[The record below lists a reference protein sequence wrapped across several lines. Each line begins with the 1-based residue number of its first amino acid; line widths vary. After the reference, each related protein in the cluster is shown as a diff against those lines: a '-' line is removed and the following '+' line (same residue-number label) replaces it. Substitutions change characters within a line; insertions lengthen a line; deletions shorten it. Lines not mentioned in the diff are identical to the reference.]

1 MEAHI
6 YIETWLERWPE
17 KGDHLNRWPSFNRW
31 CDFIVAIERLAHT
44 CGEKGLIMMYSTWN
58 VHPLHH
64 VVQFV
69 CVYLCCSLQLT
80 LVCHWIVFA
89 IYDDAD
95 DNTVC
100 IFQAHIESPVLC
112 ILITNCVCRWPA
124 LLCCCLKLTLPHFHH
139 HQQSW
144 DVLFMREQ
152 SPVRPLSVFPC
163 AITINKALVN

>member
-17 KGDHLNRWPSFNRW
+17 KGDHFNRWPSFNRW

-112 ILITNCVCRWPA
+112 SLITNCVPLTSFIV
-124 LLCCCLKLTLPHFHH
+124 LLPQTDFASLPPP
-139 HQQSW
+139 SA
-144 DVLFMREQ
+144 VLRRSLHEGTISSASTF
-152 SPVRPLSVFPC
+152 SVPVC
-163 AITINKALVN
+163 HYNK